1 MNWTDDRL
9 YCILSFVGPR
19 AKEHHLVIL
28 EFPEDILKV
37 TLDCGPLTVGTGN
50 SRVRHLVHYTYFLV
64 FPKLSE
70 KIS

>member
-9 YCILSFVGPR
+9 CCMLSFVGPR
-19 AKEHHLVIL
+19 AKEHGLVIV

-37 TLDCGPLTVGTGN
+37 NLDCGPLTVGTAN
-50 SRVRHLVHYTYFLV
+50 SRVRHLVHYIYFLV

-70 KIS
+70 KSS